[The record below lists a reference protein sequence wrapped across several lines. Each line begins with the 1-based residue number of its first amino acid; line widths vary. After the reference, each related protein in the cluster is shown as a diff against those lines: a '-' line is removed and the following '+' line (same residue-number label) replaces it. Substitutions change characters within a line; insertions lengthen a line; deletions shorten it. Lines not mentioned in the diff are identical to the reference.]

1 MGIIAK
7 GAKCNIED
15 CDKDG
20 LRSLNTKRVEKAG
33 LRVSTTDK
41 KTEKSKPKSIQNVSV
56 ITDKSQANNYIKNAK
71 VITVQDF
78 AKHMGVKIST
88 ANSYLKKSLDTGTIK
103 KIGGFSGHF
112 IYQPVAV

>member
-1 MGIIAK
+1 MGGSKNKSPAQK
-7 GAKCNIED
+7 EKLQKRGSES
-15 CDKDG
+15 KD
-20 LRSLNTKRVEKAG
+20 T
-33 LRVSTTDK
+33 K
-41 KTEKSKPKSIQNVSV
+41 KTEKGKPRSTQNVSV
-56 ITDKSQANNYIKNAK
+56 ITDESQASNYIKNAK
-71 VITVQDF
+71 VITTQDF

>member
-1 MGIIAK
+1 MGGSKNKSPAQK
-7 GAKCNIED
+7 EKLQKRGSD
-15 CDKDG
+15 SKD
-20 LRSLNTKRVEKAG
+20 T
-33 LRVSTTDK
+33 K

-78 AKHMGVKIST
+78 ARHMGVKIST

>member
-1 MGIIAK
+1 MGGSKNKSPAQK
-7 GAKCNIED
+7 EKLQKRGSD
-15 CDKDG
+15 SKD
-20 LRSLNTKRVEKAG
+20 T
-33 LRVSTTDK
+33 K
-41 KTEKSKPKSIQNVSV
+41 KTEKGKPRSTQNTSV
-56 ITDKSQANNYIKNAK
+56 IADKSQANNYIKNAK
-71 VITVQDF
+71 VITTQDF